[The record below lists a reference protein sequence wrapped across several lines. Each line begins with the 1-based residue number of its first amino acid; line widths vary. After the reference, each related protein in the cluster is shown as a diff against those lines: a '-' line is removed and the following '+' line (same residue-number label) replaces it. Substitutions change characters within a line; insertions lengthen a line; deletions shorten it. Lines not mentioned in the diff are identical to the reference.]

1 MKRFSYSPLY
11 IYKIYQGWTQS
22 PSVLGVLNVPFGSM
36 HIQTMINDICY
47 VFFQKITQCVYALS
61 RKGRRGPP
69 TKRSFE
75 SPLYLYIYRRK
86 QAKEDRRRSLFL
98 AAAVCSSRQ
107 FTQEL
112 VCEGFI
118 VLWNKKKVQFGV
130 QREIDFG

>member
-1 MKRFSYSPLY
+1 MRWAERDVEAPRLR
-11 IYKIYQGWTQS
+11 G
-22 PSVLGVLNVPFGSM
+22 
-36 HIQTMINDICY
+36 
-47 VFFQKITQCVYALS
+47 ALS
-61 RKGRRGPP
+61 PP
-69 TKRSFE
+69 YT
-75 SPLYLYIYRRK
+75 YIYRRK

>member
-1 MKRFSYSPLY
+1 
-11 IYKIYQGWTQS
+11 
-22 PSVLGVLNVPFGSM
+22 M
-36 HIQTMINDICY
+36 HIQTMINDICH

-61 RKGRRGPP
+61 REGRRGPP

-75 SPLYLYIYRRK
+75 SPLAYIYRRK

-118 VLWNKKKVQFGV
+118 VL
-130 QREIDFG
+130 